1 MAVLEVVVG
10 RQPVFDRDRDVV
22 GYELLFR
29 GLSGDGRVPDASGDN
44 GDLMTAAVLF
54 GSVSIGIARLVG
66 DRLAFCNAG
75 RRILVGADPIVL
87 PPERT
92 VVEVH
97 PSIAP
102 DDEVVAGCGRLV
114 NRGFLLALDHYSG
127 AAGSERLLG
136 LASVVKID
144 PGAVAEVDLPGL
156 MAQCREAGAVL
167 VAEKVETP
175 GQLER
180 CKELGFDLFQGYV
193 LSRPRLV
200 AARTLDAS
208 SVGRL
213 QLAAAL
219 LETETSAER
228 LEDIVRA
235 EPAMAYQ
242 LLQMAGMGADHGFRR
257 RVRSLRE
264 ALVILG
270 WRQLQSWVAFLL
282 LTHRGTTSKE
292 EVVTAL
298 ARARTCELLARR
310 LDPGQAGFAFAAGM
324 LSAFD
329 LLLGVP
335 MEEIL
340 LSMPLDAELHDAVL
354 GRDTDLGRLVA
365 DVVDHQL
372 GRIDEAVRSGFD
384 EAVLHEASVAALAWA
399 VGVSSGFAG
408 SKSGFAGS
416 KRASSAPVPGRPRR
430 RPGGALVPRWGPGA

>member
-1 MAVLEVVVG
+1 MGADKPMAVIEVVVG

-29 GLSGDGRVPDASGDN
+29 ALSGDRMAAGGAGRD

-54 GSVSIGIARLVG
+54 GSGSIGIVRLVA
-66 DRLAFCNAG
+66 DKLAFCNAG
-75 RRILVGADPIVL
+75 RRLLIGAEPVVL

-92 VVEVH
+92 VIEVH
-97 PSIAP
+97 PSITP

-114 NRGFLLALDHYSG
+114 NRGFLLALDHYTG
-127 AAGSERLLG
+127 APGSDRLLG

-144 PGAVAEVDLPGL
+144 PSTVLTADIPAL
-156 MAQCREAGAVL
+156 MARCREAGALL
-167 VAEKVETP
+167 VAEQVETP
-175 GQLER
+175 AQLER

-193 LSRPRLV
+193 LSRPRVV
-200 AARTLDAS
+200 AGRSLDAS

-213 QLAAAL
+213 HLAAAL
-219 LETETSAER
+219 LQTETSAER

-282 LTHRGTTSKE
+282 LTHRGMTSQE

-298 ARARTCELLARR
+298 ARARTCELLAGRV
-310 LDPGQAGFAFAAGM
+310 DPSLAGFAFSAGM

-329 LLLGVP
+329 LLLGMP
-335 MEEIL
+335 MEDIL
-340 LSMPLDAELHDAVL
+340 LSLPLDAELHDAVL
-354 GRDTDLGRLVA
+354 GHDTELGRLVA
-365 DVVDHQL
+365 DVADHQL
-372 GRIDEAVRSGFD
+372 GRIDDAVRSGFH
-384 EAVLHEASVAALAWA
+384 EAALHEASVSALAWA
-399 VGVSSGFAG
+399 VGVSSGFATP
-408 SKSGFAGS
+408 
-416 KRASSAPVPGRPRR
+416 KRATTAPDPGLPRR
-430 RPGGALVPRWGPGA
+430 QAAGAVAVRRAAVR